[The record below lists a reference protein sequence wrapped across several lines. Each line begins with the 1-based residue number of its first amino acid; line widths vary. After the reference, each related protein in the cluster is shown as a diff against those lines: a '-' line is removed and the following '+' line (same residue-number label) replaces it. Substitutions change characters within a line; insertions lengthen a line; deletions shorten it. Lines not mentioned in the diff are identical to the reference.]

1 MARYKI
7 NKRQYR
13 NDQCVVCGFNNPFS
27 LGMEFFELENGEVAA
42 YANTQDWHQSYPG
55 RTHGGIISAM
65 LDEVIGRAICTAE
78 PQCWGV
84 TTGLSVKFKKPV
96 PLGPKLLVV
105 GRVTRN
111 RSRMFTGTG
120 EIYLIESDAV
130 ESDANGDACG
140 ELLASAEGT
149 YLKLKAEQIID
160 CPDGED
166 PITRLNWQLRPQPAD
181 MPEYIDLPY

>member
-1 MARYKI
+1 MAKYKI
-7 NKRQYR
+7 IKRQYR

-27 LGMEFFELENGEVAA
+27 LGMEFFELENNEVAA
-42 YANTQDWHQSYPG
+42 FACTQDWHQSYPG

-65 LDEVIGRAICTAE
+65 LDEVIGRAICPME
-78 PQCWGV
+78 PACWGV
-84 TTGLSVKFKKPV
+84 TTDLSVKFKKPV
-96 PLGPKLLVV
+96 PLGQKLLVV

-120 EIYLIESDAV
+120 EIYLESTAD
-130 ESDANGDACG
+130 GDVCG

-160 CPDGED
+160 CKEGEN